1 MIKNMYICTMRKY
14 YVFAAAAL
22 VVLAA
27 CQKKGSEVA
36 EEKPF
41 VPEWLTDESLPVP
54 IQFCG
59 QDIET
64 KGTAIDGT
72 IFGSST
78 FRYAVLAVNKDSGG
92 IMDGFSG
99 GVLAKNVAGS
109 GELSAAALMT
119 EFINGPLYYP
129 YMYSQGQFNF
139 YGYRTSD
146 AIDQGTLPTLSG
158 TSINGIAIGQTDI
171 LYAAA
176 EADSEKEDAATTAYN
191 AKRSGT
197 STAKGFSAKYIRGA
211 RYASSPGD
219 VFNSGT
225 FITYLPTFTFEH
237 KTSQFIFH
245 VKTVDADAATSLN
258 AAGVTVSSITVSG
271 VPTSA
276 NLDLV
281 TGVLS
286 GSGSAGSVSVTAP
299 TTFTLNA
306 TGDTWGQPIF
316 LLPGTSNITFTMNLS
331 LPNNITGTVTQTL
344 SPPDENGFLAGKAY
358 RFTVILQG
366 IEEVKIVTELTDWG
380 TPIEAG
386 NVEFD

>member
-1 MIKNMYICTMRKY
+1 MYICAMRKY

-78 FRYAVLAVNKDSGG
+78 FRYAVLAVNKDSGD

-176 EADSEKEDAATTAYN
+176 VADSEKEDAATTAYN

-197 STAKGFSAKYIRGA
+197 GTAKGFSAKYIRGA

-219 VFNSGT
+219 VFSSAT
-225 FITYLPTFTFEH
+225 FITFLPKFTFAH

-276 NLDLV
+276 SLNLV

-299 TTFTLNA
+299 TTFILNA